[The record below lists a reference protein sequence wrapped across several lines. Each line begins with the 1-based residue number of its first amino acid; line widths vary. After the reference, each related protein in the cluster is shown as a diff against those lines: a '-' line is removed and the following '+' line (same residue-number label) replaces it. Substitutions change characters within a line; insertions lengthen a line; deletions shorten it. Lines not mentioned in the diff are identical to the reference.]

1 MGISDLYK
9 ILIPR
14 EVEREVDNSIELQ
27 LEAQNSQELNDM
39 YTALMAGAGEFG
51 TGEYTGPTKKEL
63 GLTPPVESSDKVA
76 ETLLKEQ
83 IKNAIPVNLI
93 TQEELDK
100 QTSMI
105 NRGETEPVV
114 TEQSSPVKSS
124 DKVAATSDVKEDVK
138 EYNLSGPD
146 YQADVATF
154 REKADKEKII
164 STPTD
169 TSRYT
174 FTPSQL
180 YEGIKNNDEGIINYV
195 YNAISKHEWA
205 GREPI
210 FDFVRVKKNSKSR
223 SSAFGPAQIV
233 GDTVRNELKRI
244 AEKYG
249 KDSEEYIFADKLQA
263 AQNLFLNLADK
274 YRKGKNINKQTAE
287 EVANTDAAIDEDYK
301 YGGAAFKKL
310 GIDKDKFVDYVKEGY
325 FLPSNF
331 KNSKGIPV
339 ELLGDNYKEN
349 YMKLFKSVLL
359 NKASGDKSLEET
371 LQKYHGH
378 PTDKNQNKT
387 YQEEVFKNLFDTTNP
402 YDKPIEDNETEIEV
416 RPSYQ
421 PITKKK
427 QSGGMIESDPYKKQP
442 RFI

>member
-1 MGISDLYK
+1 MIDPKALDALYATLSD
-9 ILIPR
+9 IEAANQPV
-14 EVEREVDNSIELQ
+14 EVIEEQQKAPPQKDALVEE
-27 LEAQNSQELNDM
+27 LLAQNTEELSNM
-39 YTALMAGAGEFG
+39 YETMMAGAGEFG
-51 TGEYTGPTKKEL
+51 TGEYKGPTKKQL
-63 GLTPPVESSDKVA
+63 GLTPKVIVD
-76 ETLLKEQ
+76 EGPQDFMVKEEIVTPDVLKQQVDLEQELEKLPQ
-83 IKNAIPVNLI
+83 IKP
-93 TQEELDK
+93 
-100 QTSMI
+100 
-105 NRGETEPVV
+105 EPVV
-114 TEQSSPVKSS
+114 AEQSQPIESLGEVVVKPPEKTPENKEQPKAETTGTTYTASS
-124 DKVAATSDVKEDVK
+124 L
-138 EYNLSGPD
+138 YNNLKSKD
-146 YQADVATF
+146 
-154 REKADKEKII
+154 EKIFN
-164 STPTD
+164 D
-169 TSRYT
+169 TANY
-174 FTPSQL
+174 L
-180 YEGIKNNDEGIINYV
+180 YD
-195 YNAISKHEWA
+195 AISKYEWR
-205 GREPI
+205 GQKPI
-210 FDFVRVKKNSKSR
+210 FDFVGVKQGSNVR

-233 GDTVRNELKRI
+233 SDTVRNELERI
-244 AEKYG
+244 AKKYG

-263 AQNLFLNLADK
+263 AQNLFLNLSDK
-274 YRKGKNINKQTAE
+274 YRKGKKINEQTAK
-287 EVANTDAAIDEDYK
+287 EVATTKAAIDEDYK
-301 YGGAAFKKL
+301 FGGAAFKKL